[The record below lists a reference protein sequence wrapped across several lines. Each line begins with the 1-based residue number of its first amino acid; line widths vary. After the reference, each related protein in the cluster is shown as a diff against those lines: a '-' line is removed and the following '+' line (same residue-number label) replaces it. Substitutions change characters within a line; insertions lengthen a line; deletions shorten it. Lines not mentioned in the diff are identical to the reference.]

1 MSYFSISN
9 LAHQLGS
16 NELTI
21 SNLKK
26 SHPHWDIKSV
36 LDKTGIKKLYLS
48 SENEDVLN
56 LSIKSCKK
64 TLKNFNKKKIDC
76 VIVVTQTA
84 KKKLPSVSCMIQDQ
98 LNLKKNIIAFDIGLG
113 CSGFVYGLSII
124 NSLISSNTV
133 KTVLLICAD
142 TYNKFLDDQNRTCK
156 TIFSDAASSCIIQK
170 IDSNKKVKFSFLT
183 DGSGATDLME
193 NNNNIEMKGSNIF
206 HFTTKN
212 IPILFNEIL
221 KKNNLNKKNID
232 YFIFH
237 QASELILNTITKK
250 LKIPQEKFNRIYKNR
265 GNSGGSTVGIAL
277 HEAIETGKI
286 KQNSKVLLSAF
297 GVGLSWCHAIYNFK
311 EYLPYSYKI
320 D

>member
-1 MSYFSISN
+1 MSHFSILN
-9 LAHQLGS
+9 LANQLGS
-16 NELTI
+16 NKLI
-21 SNLKK
+21 VSSLKK
-26 SHPHWDIKSV
+26 SHPHWNIKDV
-36 LDKTGIKKLYLS
+36 LKKTGIKKLYLS
-48 SENEDVLN
+48 TENEDVLN
-56 LSIKSCKK
+56 LSIRSCKK

-84 KKKLPSVSCMIQDQ
+84 KKKLPSVACMIQDQ

-170 IDSNKKVKFSFLT
+170 TDSNKKVKFSFLT

-212 IPILFNEIL
+212 IPILFNDIL

-232 YFIFH
+232 HFIFH
-237 QASELILNTITKK
+237 QASKLVIDKLTEILKLDENKVFKNYDKVGNTVSSS
-250 LKIPQEKFNRIYKNR
+250 IP
-265 GNSGGSTVGIAL
+265 IAL
-277 HEAIETGKI
+277 QSLKKNNKI
-286 KQNSKVLLSAF
+286 KKNQKIMLVGF
-297 GVGLSWCHAIYNFK
+297 GVGLSAAACIINW
-311 EYLPYSYKI
+311 
-320 D
+320 

>member
-1 MSYFSISN
+1 MSHFSISN
-9 LAHQLGS
+9 LANQLGS
-16 NELTI
+16 KKLTI

-26 SHPHWDIKSV
+26 SHPHWNVKDV
-36 LDKTGIKKLYLS
+36 FEKTGIKKLYLS

-64 TLKNFNKKKIDC
+64 TLKNFNKNKIDC

-237 QASELILNTITKK
+237 QASKLVIDKLTEILKLDENKVFKNYDKVGNTVSSS
-250 LKIPQEKFNRIYKNR
+250 IP
-265 GNSGGSTVGIAL
+265 IAL
-277 HEAIETGKI
+277 QSLKKNNKI
-286 KQNSKVLLSAF
+286 KKNQKIMLVGF
-297 GVGLSWCHAIYNFK
+297 GVGLSAAACI
-311 EYLPYSYKI
+311 I
-320 D
+320 DW